1 MTKTKRILQTYQ
13 AFLYLSYGSLRSRKE
28 DALEMKGPMA
38 KLFLYR
44 KRIDTIFIYKAFL
57 KIRNVKS
64 RLSSSP
70 NLSTEL
76 STTKIFFFFYS
87 GLIKHTQLSR
97 HPITAQFLNYCY
109 TTLKAPS
116 LNTVEA
122 NELLSLSKVCR
133 WRHLLEQI
141 LHEPKTNE
149 MLHNISPKQVGR

>member
-1 MTKTKRILQTYQ
+1 MINNYVINNSMC
-13 AFLYLSYGSLRSRKE
+13 ALSLWIVYVVYHL
-28 DALEMKGPMA
+28 AC
-38 KLFLYR
+38 
-44 KRIDTIFIYKAFL
+44 IFNTLKIYKAFL

-149 MLHNISPKQVGR
+149 MLQNISSKQVGR